1 MSTIK
6 KTEKNKKERIATTM
20 KIEGGN
26 GGERKM
32 EGTEKKKKKKKEK
45 KTR

>member
-26 GGERKM
+26 GGDGKE
-32 EGTEKKKKKKKEK
+32 EEEEKGKKNKVKKF
-45 KTR
+45 

>member
-26 GGERKM
+26 GGERKI
-32 EGTEKKKKKKKEK
+32 TEKKKKKKKEK
-45 KTR
+45 RTR